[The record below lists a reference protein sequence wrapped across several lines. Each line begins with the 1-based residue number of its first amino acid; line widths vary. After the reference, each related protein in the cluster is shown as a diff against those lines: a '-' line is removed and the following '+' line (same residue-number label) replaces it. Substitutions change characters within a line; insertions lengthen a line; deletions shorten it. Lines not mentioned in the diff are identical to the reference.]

1 MDREAL
7 QEPEMPPAEPRMWPG
22 KRLREAREAKN
33 LSLEEAAR
41 QLCQDVSVIQ
51 ALEEDDYT
59 RLPGK
64 TYVLGYLRSYAR
76 LLKLP
81 EDEIIA
87 AVQLDQI
94 ESAELLP
101 ENINYRKPMRLSRK
115 GGRSLWYILLILL
128 ILAGL
133 VGLFFSIPPL
143 PFDLG
148 LFPSR

>member
-1 MDREAL
+1 MDREAS
-7 QEPEMPPAEPRMWPG
+7 QQPEMPPTEPRMWPG

-33 LSLEEAAR
+33 LSREQAAR
-41 QLCQDVSVIQ
+41 QLHQDVSIIQ
-51 ALEEDDYT
+51 ALEEDDYG

-87 AVQLDQI
+87 AVQLDQA
-94 ESAELLP
+94 ESTDLLP
-101 ENINYRKPMRLSRK
+101 ENINYHKPVRLSRQ
-115 GGRSLWYILLILL
+115 GGRPLLYILLILL